1 MAKLLQVSFLI
12 LSLAVPITVARR
24 ARATQGLALTVGLF
38 LGIVLV
44 YVVLVGWVVP
54 RLA

>member
-12 LSLAVPITVARR
+12 LSLAVPITIARR
-24 ARATQGLALTVGLF
+24 ARPASGLVLTVGLF
-38 LGIVLV
+38 FGVVLL